1 MVPVT
6 GLEPVRILLR
16 GILSPLCLPVPS
28 HRRTKGK
35 YTLKAPG
42 CQVFFVLREIPR
54 PWENADRLW
63 ENAVGFGGISA
74 GFGGI
79 SAGFGGISA
88 GFDGIAAGFGEK
100 RGVFRKGAG
109 VYRGEDRH
117 TGAA

>member
-16 GILSPLCLPVPS
+16 GILSPLRLPIPP

-74 GFGGI
+74 GF
-79 SAGFGGISA
+79 
-88 GFDGIAAGFGEK
+88 DGIAAGFGEK